1 MSPTEL
7 IANLKA
13 CASADE
19 AMANEMRIMDRAQD
33 AQDMAFRCLLMNEAA
48 DYIERTL

>member
-1 MSPTEL
+1 VSPNEL

-13 CASADE
+13 CANADE

-48 DYIERTL
+48 RYIEGTL